1 MAAMRGYMAER
12 GLAEGMFRL
21 AIEACPCGMLMVD
34 DDGKIV
40 MVNSDIEHQFGYRRK
55 ELIGQP
61 VELLIPMRV
70 RGKHLCYREDFITNP
85 ETRPMGIG
93 REFFGRRKDGSEFP
107 VEVGLNPIHTG
118 EQVFLILAAVIDIS
132 ERKRLERL
140 KEDFV
145 ATVSH
150 ELRTPLTSIAG
161 SLGLLAGQMT
171 EAMPESQKKLVRIAH
186 ANSERLVRLINDILD
201 MEKIESGRV
210 AFEFSRIN
218 LRLAAEQAIEANR
231 GFAEGFGVNVRLDD
245 DASVDAEVNADPDR
259 LAQLVTNLLS
269 NAIKFSPRDA
279 EVLVAVERAQIGNA
293 FRVSVRDHGSGVPEG
308 FKPHIFE
315 KFAQAEGPESRKKG
329 GTGLG
334 LYIAQQIVERLSG
347 QIGFEEALG
356 GGTTFYV
363 DLPAWEAPR
372 NEQHPPSSAF
382 PTEAPENISDAPPRE
397 GSIQSGAIIDTTAI

>member
-1 MAAMRGYMAER
+1 MVAMRGYMAEK

-21 AIEACPCGMLMVD
+21 AIEACPGGMLMVD
-34 DDGKIV
+34 DVGKIV
-40 MVNSDIEHQFGYRRK
+40 MVNSEIEHQFGYLRK
-55 ELIGQP
+55 DLIGQP
-61 VELLIPMRV
+61 VELLVPMRV
-70 RGKHLCYREDFITNP
+70 RDKHLRYRESFRSDP
-85 ETRPMGIG
+85 ETRPMGVG
-93 REFFGRRKDGSEFP
+93 RDLFGRRKDGSEFP

-118 EQVFLILAAVIDIS
+118 EHVLVLAVIIDIS

-140 KEDFV
+140 KEEFV

-161 SLGLLAGQMT
+161 SLGLLAGQMPA
-171 EAMPESQKKLVRIAH
+171 AMSESQKKLVKIAQ
-186 ANSERLVRLINDILD
+186 ANCERLVRLINDILD

-231 GFAEGFGVNVRLDD
+231 GFAEGFGVNVRLH

-259 LAQLVTNLLS
+259 LSQLITNLLS

-279 EVLVAVERAQIGNA
+279 EVLVAVARAQIGNA

-315 KFAQAEGPESRKKG
+315 KFAQAEGPESRIKG

-334 LYIAQQIVERLSG
+334 LCIAQQIVERLGG
-347 QIGFEEALG
+347 QIGFEDALG

-363 DLPAWEAPR
+363 DLPAWEALR
-372 NEQHPPSSAF
+372 SEQHPPSSAF
-382 PTEAPENISDAPPRE
+382 ATEA
-397 GSIQSGAIIDTTAI
+397 

>member
-1 MAAMRGYMAER
+1 MAEK

-21 AIEACPCGMLMVD
+21 AIEACPGGMLMVD
-34 DDGKIV
+34 DVGKIV
-40 MVNSDIEHQFGYRRK
+40 MVNSEIEHQFGYLRK
-55 ELIGQP
+55 DLIGQP
-61 VELLIPMRV
+61 VELLVPMRV
-70 RGKHLCYREDFITNP
+70 RDKHLRYRESFRSHP
-85 ETRPMGIG
+85 ETRPMGVG
-93 REFFGRRKDGSEFP
+93 RDLFGRRKDGSEFP

-118 EQVFLILAAVIDIS
+118 EHVLVLAVIIDIS

-140 KEDFV
+140 KEEFV

-161 SLGLLAGQMT
+161 SLGLLAGQMPA
-171 EAMPESQKKLVRIAH
+171 AMSESQKKLVKIAQ
-186 ANSERLVRLINDILD
+186 ANCERLVRLINDILD

-231 GFAEGFGVNVRLDD
+231 GFAEGFGVNVRLH

-259 LAQLVTNLLS
+259 LSQLITNLLS

-279 EVLVAVERAQIGNA
+279 EVLVAVARAQIGNA

-315 KFAQAEGPESRKKG
+315 KFAQAEGPESRIKG

-334 LYIAQQIVERLSG
+334 LCIAQQIVERLGG
-347 QIGFEEALG
+347 QIGFEDALG

-363 DLPAWEAPR
+363 DLPAWEALR
-372 NEQHPPSSAF
+372 SEQHPPSSAF
-382 PTEAPENISDAPPRE
+382 ATEA
-397 GSIQSGAIIDTTAI
+397 

>member
-1 MAAMRGYMAER
+1 MVAMRGYMAEK

-21 AIEACPCGMLMVD
+21 AIEACPGGMLMVD
-34 DDGKIV
+34 DVGKIV
-40 MVNSDIEHQFGYRRK
+40 MVNSEIEHQFGYLRK
-55 ELIGQP
+55 DLIGQP
-61 VELLIPMRV
+61 VELLVPMRV
-70 RGKHLCYREDFITNP
+70 RDKHLRYRESFRSDP
-85 ETRPMGIG
+85 ETRPMGVG
-93 REFFGRRKDGSEFP
+93 RDLFGRRKDGSEFP

-118 EQVFLILAAVIDIS
+118 EHVLVLAVIIDIS

-140 KEDFV
+140 KEEFV

-161 SLGLLAGQMT
+161 SLGLLAGQMPA
-171 EAMPESQKKLVRIAH
+171 AMSESQKKLVKIAQ
-186 ANSERLVRLINDILD
+186 ANCERLVRLINDILD

-231 GFAEGFGVNVRLDD
+231 GFAEGFGVNVRLH

-259 LAQLVTNLLS
+259 LSQLITNLLS

-279 EVLVAVERAQIGNA
+279 EVLVAVARAQIGNA

-315 KFAQAEGPESRKKG
+315 KFAQAEGPESRIKG

-334 LYIAQQIVERLSG
+334 LCIAQQIVERLGG
-347 QIGFEEALG
+347 QIGFEDALG

-363 DLPAWEAPR
+363 DLPAWEALR
-372 NEQHPPSSAF
+372 SEQHPPSSALAN
-382 PTEAPENISDAPPRE
+382 EA
-397 GSIQSGAIIDTTAI
+397 

>member
-1 MAAMRGYMAER
+1 MVAMRGYMAEK

-21 AIEACPCGMLMVD
+21 AIEACPGGMLMVD
-34 DDGKIV
+34 DVGKIV
-40 MVNSDIEHQFGYRRK
+40 MVNSEIEHQFGYLRK
-55 ELIGQP
+55 DLIGQP
-61 VELLIPMRV
+61 VELLVPMRV
-70 RGKHLCYREDFITNP
+70 RDKHLRYRESFRSHP
-85 ETRPMGIG
+85 ETRPMGVG
-93 REFFGRRKDGSEFP
+93 RDLFGRRKDGSEFP

-118 EQVFLILAAVIDIS
+118 EHVLVLAVIIDIS

-140 KEDFV
+140 KEEFV

-161 SLGLLAGQMT
+161 SLGLLAGQMPA
-171 EAMPESQKKLVRIAH
+171 AMSESQKKLVKIAQ
-186 ANSERLVRLINDILD
+186 ANCERLVRLINDILD

-231 GFAEGFGVNVRLDD
+231 GFAEGFGVNVRLH

-259 LAQLVTNLLS
+259 LSQLITNLLS

-279 EVLVAVERAQIGNA
+279 EVLVAVARAQIGNA

-315 KFAQAEGPESRKKG
+315 KFAQAEGPESRIKG

-334 LYIAQQIVERLSG
+334 LCIAQQIVERLGG
-347 QIGFEEALG
+347 QIGFEDALG

-363 DLPAWEAPR
+363 DLPAWEALR
-372 NEQHPPSSAF
+372 SEQHPPSSAF
-382 PTEAPENISDAPPRE
+382 ATEA
-397 GSIQSGAIIDTTAI
+397 